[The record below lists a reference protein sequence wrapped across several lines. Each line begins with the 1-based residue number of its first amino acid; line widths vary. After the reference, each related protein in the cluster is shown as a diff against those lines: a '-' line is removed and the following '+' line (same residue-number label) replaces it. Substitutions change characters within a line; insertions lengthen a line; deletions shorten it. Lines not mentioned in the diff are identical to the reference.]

1 VKDKDLVSVFS
12 CGYPVFPAEFV
23 EEDVFSPLCVLGSFV
38 QDQLAIDVQSYV
50 WIFFSD
56 QLFLLF
62 LCRSYAVFIVMAL

>member
-38 QDQLAIDVQSYV
+38 KDQLAMDV
-50 WIFFSD
+50 
-56 QLFLLF
+56 
-62 LCRSYAVFIVMAL
+62 